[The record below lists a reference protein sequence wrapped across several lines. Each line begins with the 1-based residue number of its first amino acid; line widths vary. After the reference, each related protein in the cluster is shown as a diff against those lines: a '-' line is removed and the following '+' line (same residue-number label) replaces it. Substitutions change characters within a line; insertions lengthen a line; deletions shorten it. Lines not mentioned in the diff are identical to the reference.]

1 MLLLF
6 MLSIYCNSYDVS
18 LAFNVLNLAK
28 LKELEEC
35 INFTTSIK
43 CPWLNS
49 SILEYV
55 AKYHYQVTTCDT
67 LSKITSERNIN
78 KRCSRLKAVYCP
90 TVFIHSDIAFIS
102 YMVLSVIKQL
112 EIHVIQVH
120 VFALVLHVLYI
131 YYIYTMYMYICYKYI
146 HTYIMKTYY

>member
-1 MLLLF
+1 

-43 CPWLNS
+43 RPWLNSS

-55 AKYHYQVTTCDT
+55 AKYHYQMTICDT

-78 KRCSRLKAVYCP
+78 KRCSRLKCCLLSNAS
-90 TVFIHSDIAFIS
+90 ILILL
-102 YMVLSVIKQL
+102 LSVIW
-112 EIHVIQVH
+112 
-120 VFALVLHVLYI
+120 
-131 YYIYTMYMYICYKYI
+131 YYL
-146 HTYIMKTYY
+146 